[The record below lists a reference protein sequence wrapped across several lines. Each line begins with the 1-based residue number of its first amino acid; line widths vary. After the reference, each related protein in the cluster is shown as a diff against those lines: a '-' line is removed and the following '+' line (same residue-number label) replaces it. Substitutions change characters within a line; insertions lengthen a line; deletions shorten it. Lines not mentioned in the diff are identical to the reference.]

1 MSKAPPAF
9 QWYPDNFEAGTD
21 TFTLSEVGGYVRL
34 LNHQWSHGSVPGH
47 DVKALS
53 RIMRCTAPS
62 ARSIWKVIADKF
74 PSDDRGYR
82 NKRMELERSKQA
94 TFRQKQAERGRAS
107 AASRRNAGSTGSPTG
122 LGSTES
128 LTKPQPS
135 HQPDGQPE
143 VNSSSSSSSSKEQ
156 IQAAA
161 ARGYDRSHAN
171 HIQGFCAFK
180 CLSDTKINEFA
191 KDMPRGWDDPE
202 NYTRVLTWAE
212 GVRDGWGDKPKRETK
227 WFEFWEARW
236 RERMGGTREPSKTDL
251 TRAAFAEAAE
261 RRQA

>member
-1 MSKAPPAF
+1 MASEDRPAMPWYVKDWLASEDRHGMTYEERGVYRDLIDQSWLDHGLPSDRNTLMRMLGLAGRKFALIWGTIGKHFEERDGRLYNAKQERVRAEMDAYREERRQAGSRGGKSRAARLANAKQTGSKASSKTVANGVAKP
-9 QWYPDNFEAGTD
+9 YP
-21 TFTLSEVGGYVRL
+21 
-34 LNHQWSHGSVPGH
+34 
-47 DVKALS
+47 
-53 RIMRCTAPS
+53 
-62 ARSIWKVIADKF
+62 
-74 PSDDRGYR
+74 
-82 NKRMELERSKQA
+82 
-94 TFRQKQAERGRAS
+94 
-107 AASRRNAGSTGSPTG
+107 
-122 LGSTES
+122 
-128 LTKPQPS
+128 
-135 HQPDGQPE
+135 
-143 VNSSSSSSSSKEQ
+143 SSSSSSSEEQ
-156 IQAAA
+156 IPAATV
-161 ARGYDRSHAN
+161 RGYDRSHAN